1 MKMIICI
8 GREFGS
14 GGHEIGKRMAE
25 KSGLSF
31 YDYELV
37 EAAIKRGDIE
47 AGILEKA
54 DEKRAN
60 PWMHKVLYQSGEKEL
75 NGLSANDITFQ
86 LQSREILELSQKNS
100 CIFVGRCAD
109 YVLKKANIKHT
120 SLFIAAP
127 FEDRVRRKKELLHLD
142 EKTSTALVRKMD
154 KMRKNYYDYYTGG
167 GWGKPYNY
175 DVCVNSSVMGIE
187 RTTELVLELL
197 QGIDKSC
204 GNNE

>member
-1 MKMIICI
+1 MIICI

-14 GGHEIGKRMAE
+14 GGYEIGKRLAE

-37 EAAIKRGDIE
+37 EAAVKRGGIE

-86 LQSREILELSQKNS
+86 LQSREILWTFIVAALILEEILDIAA
-100 CIFVGRCAD
+100 IFV
-109 YVLKKANIKHT
+109 
-120 SLFIAAP
+120 S
-127 FEDRVRRKKELLHLD
+127 
-142 EKTSTALVRKMD
+142 
-154 KMRKNYYDYYTGG
+154 
-167 GWGKPYNY
+167 GK
-175 DVCVNSSVMGIE
+175 
-187 RTTELVLELL
+187 
-197 QGIDKSC
+197 
-204 GNNE
+204 